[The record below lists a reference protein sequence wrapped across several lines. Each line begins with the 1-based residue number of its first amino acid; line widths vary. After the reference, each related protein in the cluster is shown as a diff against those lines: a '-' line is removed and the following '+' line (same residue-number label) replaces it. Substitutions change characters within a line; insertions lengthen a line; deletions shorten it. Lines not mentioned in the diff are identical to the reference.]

1 MKYIKIISVEVP
13 RGGAQ
18 ELGQAV
24 GVVSADFRTNT
35 AQWLCG
41 SNPWGFHQDLRF
53 AAPLS
58 AVRQGLRIMTAA
70 EKALEQG
77 LEYIELQDEDYETLF
92 QAVQQPALHE
102 KTIKILPE
110 LMRALV
116 RGGIVDAILA
126 ATNTPPST

>member
-1 MKYIKIISVEVP
+1 MKYIKVISVEVP

-24 GVVSADFRTNT
+24 GVVSADFRMNT

-53 AAPLS
+53 SQPLS
-58 AVRQGLRIMTAA
+58 AVRQGLRIMAAA

-77 LEYIELQDEDYETLF
+77 LAYIELQDEDYDLLV

-102 KTIKILPE
+102 KTIRILPE
-110 LMRALV
+110 LMRSLV
-116 RGGIVDAILA
+116 RGGIVEAILA
-126 ATNTPPST
+126 APSVQPA